1 MGKNKMKLSQCMIVK
16 NEEEN
21 IRQALSWAKN
31 IAFEQIV
38 VDTGSTDRT
47 AEIAKEMG
55 AKVYRFKWCD
65 DFSAAKNYAI
75 DQASGE
81 WIAFLDADEYLSEE
95 DAEKLMKTLE
105 KIEKM
110 KGIERPHFIRC
121 SWVQL
126 EEDGKPFSVSVQDR
140 IFRNLPEIRYHGKI
154 HEQIG
159 LPGGEDMVCWDEQKR
174 LSIFHTGYAAS
185 VMRTRGKWQRN
196 IELLK
201 TEIRENPKDYGAWSY
216 LGDAYVGLDK
226 VQEAKKAY
234 LKALEGGA
242 SAAIS
247 RWGYMNA
254 GKNLLKLYMNHP
266 SLAESTLEVKGV
278 AKQVGYPEIDNPD
291 VYFFLGLY
299 YMKQGFFQEAYQE
312 IKRALELLDFYTG
325 DDVIY
330 LSGNLEKTYIWM
342 AGLCQQLK
350 MPEKEIYYCILA
362 LRLNRYLEKVV
373 CEVLFLF
380 KKKDPQGEKIEETWA
395 LLDEIYNMKEVR
407 DQLFLFKCA
416 RMVGD
421 LMLEQ
426 RILKLL
432 PDNLQKKLDG
442 RKQ

>member
-21 IRQALSWAKN
+21 IRQALSWARN
-31 IAFEQIV
+31 AAFEQIV

-75 DQASGE
+75 DQASGD

-95 DAEKLMKTLE
+95 DVEKLMKTLE
-105 KIEKM
+105 QIEKM

-140 IFRNLPEIRYHGKI
+140 IFRNIPEIRYHGKI
-154 HEQIG
+154 HEQIR
-159 LPGGEDMVCWDEQKR
+159 LSGGEDMVCWDEQKR

-201 TEIRENPKDYGAWSY
+201 TEIRENPEDYSAWSY
-216 LGDAYVGLDK
+216 LGDAFAGMNK

-234 LKALEGGA
+234 LKALEGRA
-242 SAAIS
+242 FAAIS

-266 SLAESTLEVKGV
+266 GLAESTQEVKGV
-278 AKQVGYPEIDNPD
+278 ARQVGYPETDNPD

-299 YMKQGFFQEAYQE
+299 YMKRGYFEEAYQE

-330 LSGNLEKTYIWM
+330 LSGNLEKTYVWM

-350 MPEKEIYYCILA
+350 MPEEEIYYCILA

-373 CEVLFLF
+373 CEVLLLF
-380 KKKDPQGEKIEETWA
+380 KKKDPQREKIEETWA
-395 LLDEIYNMKEVR
+395 FLDGIYNMREVR
-407 DQLFLFKCA
+407 DQLFLFKCV
-416 RMVGD
+416 RIVGD

-432 PDNLQKKLDG
+432 PDNLQKKLGG